1 LPDPATTLFI
11 VGYQAPGS
19 PGRRIQEGASSIR
32 IEGQQVEARAK
43 VEILE
48 GWSAHADRDELL
60 KFAEAALGD
69 KSASRRTKAIF
80 TALGE
85 PASERFL
92 AQRIHD
98 YLGGRAIVPEPG
110 QIWEIT
116 KDSVRK
122 I

>member
-1 LPDPATTLFI
+1 VRLGGNE
-11 VGYQAPGS
+11 V
-19 PGRRIQEGASSIR
+19 RIK
-32 IEGQQVEARAK
+32 AK

-48 GWSAHADRDELL
+48 GWSAHADRDQLL
-60 KFAEAALGD
+60 KFAEASLPH
-69 KSASRRTKAIF
+69 TKTIF

-98 YLGGRAIVPEPG
+98 YLSTRAIVPEMG
-110 QIWEIT
+110 QTWEIT
-116 KDSVRK
+116 KDSVKR